1 MSQEVMQAMQH
12 WINQIVM
19 GEGLCPFA
27 RTSILNNHFAM
38 QMSQAD
44 SFEGAYQD
52 FLGGL
57 QHFASD
63 HGEHLESAALVVPY
77 ALGDFDEYLECLGA
91 CEQAI
96 EDSGLSGEVQLAS
109 FHPQYVF
116 DGNELDDHANWTN
129 RAPYPVFHYLR
140 EGPMAAALKRF
151 PKPEMIPERNMAH
164 FRGKSKEEIQK
175 LFSFSSTY

>member
-38 QMSQAD
+38 QMSQAN

-77 ALGDFDEYLECLGA
+77 ALSDFNEYLECLGA

-96 EDSGLSGEVQLAS
+96 EDAGLSGEVQLAS
-109 FHPQYVF
+109 FHPKYMSMAMRQRIMLTGPIVR
-116 DGNELDDHANWTN
+116 LILCSIICVKVRW
-129 RAPYPVFHYLR
+129 RLR
-140 EGPMAAALKRF
+140 
-151 PKPEMIPERNMAH
+151 
-164 FRGKSKEEIQK
+164 
-175 LFSFSSTY
+175 